1 MIKFLLK
8 GLLRDKSRSLLP
20 LIVVAIGVM
29 LAVFMRGYING
40 IMVDMIE
47 QTARFNTGHVKVMT
61 QAYADNMSQ
70 APNDLALTDVSE
82 LKENLQNDFPDMEWV
97 SRIKFGGLIDVPDEN
112 GETKSQGP
120 AMGIGLDLFS
130 PDSDEA
136 RRLNLERSLVR
147 GSMPDSRGEV
157 LLSEDFSRK
166 LDTGPGKDITLI
178 GSTMN
183 GGMAIYNFR
192 VSGTVRF
199 GNTGMDRGTVI
210 ADLQDVQHAL
220 NMDDAAGEILGFF
233 GSGYYEDETA
243 APVVEK
249 FEDKY
254 TNENDE
260 YAPMMLRLRD
270 QEGLS
275 IYVDMSKSMGAIIT
289 FIFIVAMSL
298 VLWNA
303 GLLGGL
309 RRYGEIGIRLAIG
322 EEKGHIYRTMIYES
336 LMIGFAGTIIGTAL
350 GLGLS
355 WLMQTYGLDIS
366 EFTKNA
372 TTGVMMPD
380 VVRARITPPDF
391 YIGFIPGV
399 LSTVAGTML
408 AGIGI
413 YKRKTAQL
421 FKELET

>member
-61 QAYADNMSQ
+61 QAYADNMDQ

-82 LKENLQNDFPDMEWV
+82 LKEDLRNDFPDMEWV

-130 PDSDEA
+130 AESDEA
-136 RRLNLERSLVR
+136 ERLNLIRSLVR
-147 GSMPDSRGEV
+147 GSLPDSQGEV

-166 LDTGPGKDITLI
+166 LDAGPGKDVTLI

-183 GGMAIYNFR
+183 GSMAIYNFR

-199 GNTGMDRGTVI
+199 GNTGMDRGTVS
-210 ADLQDVQHAL
+210 ADLQDVQQAL

-233 GSGYYEDETA
+233 DSGYYEDETA
-243 APVVEK
+243 APVIKE
-249 FEDKY
+249 FEDRY
-254 TNENDE
+254 TDENDE
-260 YAPMMLRLRD
+260 YAPVMLRLRD

-275 IYVDMSKSMGAIIT
+275 LYVDMSKSMGVIIT

-336 LMIGFAGTIIGTAL
+336 VMIGFAGTIIGTAF

-380 VVRARITPPDF
+380 IVRARITIPDF

>member
-8 GLLRDKSRSLLP
+8 GLFRDKSRSLLP

-61 QAYADNMSQ
+61 KAYSDNMGQ
-70 APNDLALTDVSE
+70 APNDLALTNVSE
-82 LKENLQNDFPDMEWV
+82 LKKDLRNDFPDIEWV

-130 PDSDEA
+130 PGSEEA

-147 GSMPDSRGEV
+147 GSMPDSEGEV

-166 LDTGPGKDITLI
+166 LDTGPGKDVTLI

-192 VSGTVRF
+192 VSGTVLF

-220 NMDDAAGEILGFF
+220 NMYDAAGEILGFF
-233 GSGYYEDETA
+233 ESGYYEDETA
-243 APVVEK
+243 APVIRE

-254 TNENDE
+254 TDENDE
-260 YAPMMLRLRD
+260 YAPVMMRLRD
-270 QEGLS
+270 QEGLA
-275 IYVDMSKSMGAIIT
+275 IYVDMSKSMGVIIT

-336 LMIGFAGTIIGTAL
+336 VMIGLAGTIIGTAF

-372 TTGVMMPD
+372 TTGVMMPNI
-380 VVRARITPPDF
+380 VRSRITPPDF

-399 LSTVAGTML
+399 LSTVTGTML